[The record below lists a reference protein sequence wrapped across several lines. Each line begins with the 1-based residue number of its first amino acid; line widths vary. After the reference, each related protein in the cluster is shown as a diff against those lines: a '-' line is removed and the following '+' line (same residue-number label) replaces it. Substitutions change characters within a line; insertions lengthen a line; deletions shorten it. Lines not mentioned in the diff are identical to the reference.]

1 MNRQVEIAMIIT
13 QQIFISTKMRIGW
26 KIPVSKYPIF
36 ALPPNP
42 DQRSLGGMQAQI
54 TVKPRVKHYLVVS
67 LNAWDLYD
75 VSIKT
80 VNLQATQDPI
90 NTVVEEKDVYVD
102 CLNESIMRCF
112 NSACQ
117 AAGVHV

>member
-13 QQIFISTKMRIGW
+13 QQIFTGTKMRIGW
-26 KIPVSKYPIF
+26 KIPASKYPVL
-36 ALPPNP
+36 ALLSNP
-42 DQRSLGGMQAQI
+42 DKRSLGGLQAQI
-54 TVKPRVKHYLVVS
+54 TVKPRVRHYLVVS
-67 LNAWDLYD
+67 LNVWDLYD

-80 VNLQATQDPI
+80 VNMRAPQDPV

-102 CLNESIMRCF
+102 CLNESIIRCF
-112 NSACQ
+112 NAACQ

>member
-1 MNRQVEIAMIIT
+1 MNKQVEIAMIIT
-13 QQIFISTKMRIGW
+13 QQIFTSTKMRIGW
-26 KIPVSKYPIF
+26 KIPASKYPVL

-42 DQRSLGGMQAQI
+42 GQRSLGGLQAQI
-54 TVKPRVKHYLVVS
+54 TVKPRLRHYLVVS

-75 VSIKT
+75 VSIIT
-80 VNLQATQDPI
+80 VNMPASQDPI

-102 CLNESIMRCF
+102 SLNESIIRCF
-112 NSACQ
+112 NAACQ